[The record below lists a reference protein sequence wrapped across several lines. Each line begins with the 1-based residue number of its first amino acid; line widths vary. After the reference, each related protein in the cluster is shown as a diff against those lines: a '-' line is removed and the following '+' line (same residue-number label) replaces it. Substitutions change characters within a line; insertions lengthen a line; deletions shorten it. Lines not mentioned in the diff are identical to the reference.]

1 MRVIV
6 LFLAGCLL
14 SLAANSEIAAQ
25 TNTDRFS
32 LSEEDALRDEC
43 NWQQSQDEVRDCLE
57 KIAAESAKKLADTEN
72 ELLSR
77 ISTRWGGQNGSDWMR
92 KYDGIAVKKFRQ
104 SRNEFVLFRKKE
116 CDFYQSMAGSAR
128 SISLDKRQYGC
139 QFSMNFRRMKQLR
152 EYLEEILPD
161 ER

>member
-6 LFLAGCLL
+6 LFLAGFLL

-25 TNTDRFS
+25 TNTDRVS

-72 ELLSR
+72 ELLCGLWR
-77 ISTRWGGQNGSDWMR
+77 
-92 KYDGIAVKKFRQ
+92 
-104 SRNEFVLFRKKE
+104 E
-116 CDFYQSMAGSAR
+116 MAG
-128 SISLDKRQYGC
+128 
-139 QFSMNFRRMKQLR
+139 
-152 EYLEEILPD
+152 
-161 ER
+161 